1 MGVVVAPTN
10 VTITIRVERIAYTTE
25 SYFISYSGVERDM
38 EERQSTTVSGT
49 SDISAINSEY
59 NITLTELE
67 ENTTYTYRITA
78 VNCIGKISTAEMN
91 LITPSVGKS
100 SHCPV

>member
-1 MGVVVAPTN
+1 MITPTN
-10 VTITIRVERIAYTTE
+10 ATITIRVERIAYTTE

-67 ENTTYTYRITA
+67 ENTTYTYMITA
-78 VNCIGKISTAEMN
+78 VNCIGNTSTDEMN
-91 LITPSVGKS
+91 FTTPSGSKS